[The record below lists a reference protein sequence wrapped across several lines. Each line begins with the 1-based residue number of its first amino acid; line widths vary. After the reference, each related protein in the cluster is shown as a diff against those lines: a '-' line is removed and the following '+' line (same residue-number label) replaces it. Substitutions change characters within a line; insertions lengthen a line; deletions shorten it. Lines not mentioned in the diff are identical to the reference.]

1 MGPVFFRVERV
12 REGRRGERPG
22 GEPVR
27 ARVRGHGAGAGERG
41 QALVEL
47 ALALPVLLVL
57 LLGILEFGMLLN
69 VYLTVEHG
77 AREGARLGATGA
89 EDQAIADRVVA
100 SCPGL
105 DPARL
110 EVVISPPA
118 SSRSTGDTL
127 EVIVRFAY
135 RPLIGLF
142 QPILGST
149 FLVERRVY
157 MRIE

>member
-1 MGPVFFRVERV
+1 VSGRPS
-12 REGRRGERPG
+12 EGR
-22 GEPVR
+22 
-27 ARVRGHGAGAGERG
+27 ARAGERG

-47 ALALPVLLVL
+47 ALALPILVVL
-57 LLGILEFGMLLN
+57 LLGILEVGMLLHA
-69 VYLTVEHG
+69 YLTVEHG

-89 EDQAIADRVVA
+89 GDQAIIDRVVA

-118 SSRSTGDTL
+118 SSRSAGDTL
-127 EVIVRFAY
+127 EVTVRFAY
-135 RPLIGLF
+135 RSITGLF
-142 QPILGST
+142 GPILGPH
-149 FLVERRVY
+149 FVVERRIS

>member
-1 MGPVFFRVERV
+1 
-12 REGRRGERPG
+12 
-22 GEPVR
+22 
-27 ARVRGHGAGAGERG
+27 VRGRPRRSHAGAGERG

-47 ALALPVLLVL
+47 ALALPILVVL

-69 VYLTVEHG
+69 AYLTVEHG

-89 EDQAIADRVVA
+89 GDQAIVDRVVA

-118 SSRSTGDTL
+118 SSRSTGDML
-127 EVIVRFAY
+127 EVTVRFAY
-135 RPLIGLF
+135 RSVTGLF
-142 QPILGST
+142 EPILGST
-149 FLVERRVY
+149 FVVERRVC